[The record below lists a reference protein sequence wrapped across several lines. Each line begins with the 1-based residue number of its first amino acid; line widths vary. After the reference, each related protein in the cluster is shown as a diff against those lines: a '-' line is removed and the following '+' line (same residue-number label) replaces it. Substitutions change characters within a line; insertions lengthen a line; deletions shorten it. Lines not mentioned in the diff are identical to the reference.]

1 MRCSPSILMSV
12 TVKLARELS
21 CTTSVFDSTGVG
33 GGVGP
38 SAGGGATGPGTGPW
52 AAAAGDGVWAEHT
65 AEPAHSARV
74 VTNPNRFM
82 NRLPARVLLEVC
94 VECRF
99 AWRFLDRLRMNRPGG
114 CAAGAAKL
122 QGQVARFGIGL

>member
-12 TVKLARELS
+12 TVKFARELS

-38 SAGGGATGPGTGPW
+38 SAAGGGATGPGTGPW
-52 AAAAGDGVWAEHT
+52 AAAAGAGVWAEHT
-65 AEPAHSARV
+65 AEPAHKARV

-94 VECRF
+94 VECRR
-99 AWRFLDRLRMNRPGG
+99 AWRCWVRLRMNRPRQS
-114 CAAGAAKL
+114 AAGAAEL
-122 QGQVARFGIGL
+122 QGQLTS